1 MDWGHIGL
9 MMVVMAE
16 SYILYQIINLYLKQR
31 KRNFRQQKM
40 IEILV
45 FGEDGRN
52 DVIPEETTKKE
63 AKAAQQEKHTARE

>member
-31 KRNFRQQKM
+31 KRNFRQREM
-40 IEILV
+40 IDILV

-52 DVIPEETTKKE
+52 DVISKEITKKE

>member
-52 DVIPEETTKKE
+52 DVIHEETTKKE

>member
-1 MDWGHIGL
+1 

-52 DVIPEETTKKE
+52 DVISQETTKKE